1 MKRTERTKKVIMK
14 YDVSERL
21 IWFKGELLHVNDAK
35 INVLAPTS
43 QFGLNVFEGIPC
55 YWNDDEKQLYAFRLD
70 DHYDRLIRSAR
81 LIQIDCPFSKDD
93 MKKALI
99 DVVKANEYDENLS
112 VRQTLFVVGFGSWG
126 SDGPTEMFV
135 APIPRGR
142 TSAEYNKKGLNV
154 CVTSWR
160 RISENAL
167 SPRIK
172 CGANYINSRYG
183 QREALRNGYD
193 TCIFLNEYGKVSEGP
208 GSCFFMV
215 KSGKLITPAFT
226 DAVLESITRDTVIK
240 LAKSLG
246 YEVEERTIDRTELYT
261 ADEAFLCGSAMELT
275 PVLSIDKYEL
285 GEGEISK
292 ELHKAYVDAA
302 RGLNKELKDWVIP
315 VYEANNENMD
325 YRSLFSSS

>member
-1 MKRTERTKKVIMK
+1 MK
-14 YDVSERL
+14 YPVEERL
-21 IWFKGELLHVNDAK
+21 IWFKGEIIHVNDAK

-55 YWNDDEKQLYAFRLD
+55 YWNDEERQLYAFRLD
-70 DHYDRLIRSAR
+70 DHYNRLHRSAR
-81 LIQIDCPFSKDD
+81 LLQVNCPYTKDQL
-93 MKKALI
+93 KQALI
-99 DVVKANEYDENLS
+99 DVVRANEYNENLS
-112 VRQTLFVVGFGSWG
+112 VRQTLFVDGFGSWG

-160 RISENAL
+160 RIGENAL

-208 GSCFFMV
+208 GSCFFMIRDE
-215 KSGKLITPAFT
+215 KIITPAHT
-226 DAVLESITRDTVIK
+226 DAVLESITRNSVIK
-240 LAKSLG
+240 LAQCCG
-246 YEVEERTIDRTELYT
+246 YEVVERTIDRTELYT
-261 ADEAFLCGSAMELT
+261 ADEAFLCGSAMEVT
-275 PVLSIDKYEL
+275 PVLSIDQYGL
-285 GEGEISK
+285 GEGKITK
-292 ELHKAYVDAA
+292 ELHKIYVEVAS
-302 RGLNKELKDWVIP
+302 GKNKQFTDWITP
-315 VYEANNENMD
+315 MY
-325 YRSLFSSS
+325 